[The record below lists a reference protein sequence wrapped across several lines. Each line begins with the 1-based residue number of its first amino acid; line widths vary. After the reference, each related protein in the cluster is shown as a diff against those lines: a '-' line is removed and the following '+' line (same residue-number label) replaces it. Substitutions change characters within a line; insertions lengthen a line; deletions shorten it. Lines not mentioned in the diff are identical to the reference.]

1 MASQCPRRAKTIGFP
16 PPTHTHGDTP
26 ADRGDGPVR
35 ASGACGTIIA
45 PETPWKEWWSE
56 APSWGSVVAAARM
69 SSPCA
74 MRWLGHASDCL
85 RGRPAEPR
93 RLAVRCAIVTC
104 SRSAWTAGAVD
115 RLGPSLSALRDAEGR
130 RVAVIR
136 RRAGQP
142 RQLKQAIHSVL
153 DTLGAVVA
161 RAPEAP
167 PLQHPCCPFW
177 WPGARALRWTTT
189 SRPSRIGSDL
199 PRQTDSPRSRPS
211 QLNSSTS
218 SRRGGRRTL
227 AARRRRRA
235 SAPSTRRAS

>member
-1 MASQCPRRAKTIGFP
+1 MRHHGYRRRAELFDARWDPHSIDRFATADNCRPLQAFNTGRFCSHYYSTTLAAWSHRRMASQCPRRAKTIGFP

-93 RLAVRCAIVTC
+93 RLAGRCAIVTC
-104 SRSAWTAGAVD
+104 SRSAC
-115 RLGPSLSALRDAEGR
+115 
-130 RVAVIR
+130 R
-136 RRAGQP
+136 RR
-142 RQLKQAIHSVL
+142 
-153 DTLGAVVA
+153 
-161 RAPEAP
+161 
-167 PLQHPCCPFW
+167 
-177 WPGARALRWTTT
+177 
-189 SRPSRIGSDL
+189 
-199 PRQTDSPRSRPS
+199 
-211 QLNSSTS
+211 
-218 SRRGGRRTL
+218 
-227 AARRRRRA
+227 
-235 SAPSTRRAS
+235 